1 LTFHVRDSSMVVMA
15 TDPIRKYPPAR
26 AGCHGVGPARERGR

>member
-1 LTFHVRDSSMVVMA
+1 VRDFSKVMMA

-26 AGCHGVGPARERGR
+26 AGRHDVGPARERGR